1 MELLLPIIFIN
12 FQTNIDASIILNVFV
27 YIIIILISKI
37 DEKMKKRKVDLQLYM
52 VVSILIW
59 MTREYWI
66 A

>member
-52 VVSILIW
+52 MVSILI
-59 MTREYWI
+59 
-66 A
+66 

>member
-27 YIIIILISKI
+27 YIIIVLISKI

-52 VVSILIW
+52 VVSILI
-59 MTREYWI
+59 
-66 A
+66 

>member
-27 YIIIILISKI
+27 YIIIFLISKI

-52 VVSILIW
+52 VVSILI
-59 MTREYWI
+59 
-66 A
+66 

>member
-52 VVSILIW
+52 VVSILI
-59 MTREYWI
+59 
-66 A
+66 

>member
-27 YIIIILISKI
+27 YYIIILISKI

-52 VVSILIW
+52 VVSILI
-59 MTREYWI
+59 
-66 A
+66 

>member
-37 DEKMKKRKVDLQLYM
+37 DENMKKRKVDLQLYM
-52 VVSILIW
+52 VVSILI
-59 MTREYWI
+59 
-66 A
+66 